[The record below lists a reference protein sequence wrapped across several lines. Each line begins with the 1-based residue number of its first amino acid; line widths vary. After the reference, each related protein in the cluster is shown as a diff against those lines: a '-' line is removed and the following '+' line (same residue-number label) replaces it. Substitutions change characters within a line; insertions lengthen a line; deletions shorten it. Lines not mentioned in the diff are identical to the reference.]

1 MYQYNPYQIQQQ
13 YPQQQYTQPQSVYD
27 INWVQGEVGA
37 KAFQMPRN
45 SKTILMDSE
54 NEHTFYIKVCDEIG
68 MCTIRPFHF
77 DEVTS
82 QPQNDFVTKN
92 DLKTEVEKIINDM
105 LGGGTND
112 KSLQTA

>member
-1 MYQYNPYQIQQQ
+1 MMYQYNPYFQQQ
-13 YPQQQYTQPQSVYD
+13 SSLPTYD

-54 NEHTFYIKVCDEIG
+54 NEHIFYIKVCDEIG
-68 MCTIRPFHF
+68 MCTVRAFHF

-92 DLKTEVEKIINDM
+92 DLKAEVEKLLNEL
-105 LGGGTND
+105 LGGVSND